1 MIQLKKVTTQKE
13 AQTVAQLAKE
23 IWEEHYTAILGEQQV
38 AYMLANLQSETAIF
52 NELTQGKEY
61 FLVQSNHTIVGY
73 ISYQL
78 LPDQLFLSKL
88 YLKQTERGQ
97 GTGRLLIEQLKDIAA
112 KNKKEQLVLTVNKY
126 NTNTIAA
133 YKKFGF
139 ELVKEQVADI
149 GGGYV
154 MDDYVLQYRL
164 IKKSGTS
171 RPDSKEI

>member
-1 MIQLKKVTTQKE
+1 
-13 AQTVAQLAKE
+13 
-23 IWEEHYTAILGEQQV
+23 
-38 AYMLANLQSETAIF
+38 
-52 NELTQGKEY
+52 
-61 FLVQSNHTIVGY
+61 GY
-73 ISYQL
+73 LSYQL

>member
-1 MIQLKKVTTQKE
+1 MIQLIKATTKTD
-13 AQTVAQLAKE
+13 AHTLSLLAKE

-61 FLVQSNHTIVGY
+61 FLVQSNHAIIGY
-73 ISYQL
+73 LSYQL

-88 YLKQTERGQ
+88 YLKQSERGQ
-97 GTGRLLIEQLKDIAA
+97 GKGRLLIEKLKDIAK

-126 NTNTIAA
+126 NMNTIAA